1 MGSAKPQDRKNPNR
15 PLDRRII
22 FLSLSLGLLPA
33 LVSPALADGPRAGGD
48 QGQQGRTASAIQ
60 GGSEHSGPQVS
71 AQSHHGAPPS
81 ARPDGRHGGQNP
93 GMSHEGRYRPS
104 SRPGHHPGVRPGWSG
119 NLGWG
124 WGGYYPGWYGW
135 YGWYGYP
142 YYGPGVVV
150 VPGGSQ
156 VHGARAGA
164 LDLDVSPERASV
176 YLDGRFVGVC
186 DDFDGFPDYL
196 WIEPG
201 THDLAIYEPGFVT
214 IARQITVE
222 AGELIQVDDQME
234 PGDAVKP
241 EDLASKSTVRREERL
256 RRDRERLEENAVRPP
271 SAEPSSDGRGALDLR
286 GEPGRLQ
293 LGVVPEDASVYLD
306 GRFLGTGEELARLHS
321 GLLVDPGQHRLEIV
335 RPGYRS
341 VERSFEATAGAEVEL
356 EIELEAIN

>member
-1 MGSAKPQDRKNPNR
+1 MGSAKPQDRRNPNR

-22 FLSLSLGLLPA
+22 FLSLTLGLLPA
-33 LVSPALADGPRAGGD
+33 LVSPAVAEEQHGGGRH
-48 QGQQGRTASAIQ
+48 GQQGQTSSAVQ
-60 GGSEHSGPQVS
+60 GGSDHSAPQVS
-71 AQSHHGAPPS
+71 AQSHRGAPPS
-81 ARPDGRHGGQNP
+81 ARPEGRPGGHRP
-93 GMSHEGRYRPS
+93 GSSHDGRYRPS

-135 YGWYGYP
+135 YGYP
-142 YYGPGVVV
+142 YYGPEIVV
-150 VPGGSQ
+150 VPGGSP

-214 IARQITVE
+214 IARQISVE
-222 AGELIQVDDQME
+222 AGELVQIDDRME

-256 RRDRERLEENAVRPP
+256 RRDRERQEELVLRPR
-271 SAEPSSDGRGALDLR
+271 SAEPSAEDRDALDLR

-293 LGVVPEDASVYLD
+293 LGIVPADASVYLD

-321 GLLVDPGQHRLEIV
+321 GLLVDPGQHRLEVV

-341 VERSFEATAGAEVEL
+341 VERSFEASAGAEVEL